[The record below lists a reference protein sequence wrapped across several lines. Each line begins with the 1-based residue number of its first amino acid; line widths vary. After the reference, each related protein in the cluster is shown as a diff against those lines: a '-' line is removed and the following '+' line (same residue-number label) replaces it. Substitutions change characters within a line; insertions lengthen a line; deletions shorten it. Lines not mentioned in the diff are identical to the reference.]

1 MKSFSK
7 FLSLGLVS
15 LLGLVQSLDMADYSE
30 GPGIDAGFREYL
42 SELYRMTEDPA
53 TTTEFTNFFT
63 PDGVLIVRK
72 VVATGSDEIIAL
84 KHKLLPTA
92 GNKHWNHRPNVTT
105 VESETDKHKVF
116 HSLGVIEASY
126 DGGSCSQAY
135 YSTRFTINKGADGV
149 LSMKPHSGNLAI
161 YDDYV
166 VEPAVSPTNIPC
178 GTRG

>member
-7 FLSLGLVS
+7 FLSLGLVG

-42 SELYRMTEDPA
+42 VELYLTTEDPA
-53 TTTEFTNFFT
+53 TTTEFTDFFP
-63 PDGVLIVRK
+63 PDGMLIVRNI
-72 VVATGSDEIIAL
+72 VATGSDEIIAL
-84 KHKLLPTA
+84 KQRLMPTA

-105 VESETDKHKVF
+105 VYSETNTQKVF
-116 HSLGVIEASY
+116 DSLGVIEASF
-126 DGGSCSQAY
+126 DGGNCSQAY
-135 YSTRFTINKGADGV
+135 YSVRFTINKGADGI
-149 LSMKPHSGNLAI
+149 LSMKPRSGNLAI

-166 VEPAVSPTNIPC
+166 VEPSISPTDIPC